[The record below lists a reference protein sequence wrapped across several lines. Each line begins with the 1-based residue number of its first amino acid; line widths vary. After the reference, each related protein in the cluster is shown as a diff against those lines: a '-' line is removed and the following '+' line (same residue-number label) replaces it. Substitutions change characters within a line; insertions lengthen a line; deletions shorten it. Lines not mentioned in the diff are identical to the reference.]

1 MRSYAKQ
8 VAPAWWTLAVAGLV
22 GVLLGSTTLAV
33 RAEQAQTT
41 NDSVYSAAQATRG
54 DALYQEQCAECH
66 AEDLSGG
73 SAPGLAGDEF
83 IGYWDMTPVSDLVEK
98 IVASMPATAPGSLT
112 REQGAD
118 ITAFMLQAGKFP
130 AGEADLS
137 SDEAALK
144 AILIAKPV
152 GASAPAATTAAPA
165 AGATGAAM
173 TTKDSV
179 YSDAQATRG
188 DALYQEQCA
197 ACHAE
202 DLSGGGAPALA
213 GDDFIGYWDMT
224 PVSDLVEKIVSS
236 MPAGDPGS
244 LTREQGAD
252 ITAFMLRANNF
263 PAGEADLS
271 SDDAALMAISI
282 AK

>member
-1 MRSYAKQ
+1 MRLYAKQ

-22 GVLLGSTTLAV
+22 AVLLGFTTLTV
-33 RAEQAQTT
+33 RAEQTQTT
-41 NDSVYSAAQATRG
+41 NDGVYSAAQATRG

-73 SAPGLAGDEF
+73 GAPALAGDEF

-118 ITAFMLQAGKFP
+118 ITAFMLQANKFP
-130 AGEADLS
+130 AGDADLS
-137 SDEAALK
+137 SDDETLQAISITKAA
-144 AILIAKPV
+144 
-152 GASAPAATTAAPA
+152 GASAQAATTAAPA
-165 AGATGAAM
+165 AGATGAAK

-202 DLSGGGAPALA
+202 DLSGGGGPALA
-213 GDDFIGYWDMT
+213 GNDFIGYWDMT

-244 LTREQGAD
+244 LSREQGAD
-252 ITAFMLRANNF
+252 ITAFMLRANKF
-263 PAGEADLS
+263 PAGEADLT
-271 SDDAALMAISI
+271 SDDETLQAISI

>member
-1 MRSYAKQ
+1 MRVYTNQ
-8 VAPAWWTLAVAGLV
+8 VASAWWTLAVAGFV
-22 GVLLGSTTLAV
+22 GVLLGPATLAV

-54 DALYQEQCAECH
+54 DALYQEQCAACH

-73 SAPGLAGDEF
+73 GAPALAGDEF

-98 IVASMPATAPGSLT
+98 IVSSMPASAPGSLT

-118 ITAFMLQAGKFP
+118 ITAFMLQANKFP

-137 SDEAALK
+137 SDEAALQAISITK
-144 AILIAKPV
+144 AV
-152 GASAPAATTAAPA
+152 GAPSPAATTAAPA
-165 AGATGAAM
+165 SGAAGAAK

-213 GDDFIGYWDMT
+213 GDDFIGFWDMT

-236 MPAGDPGS
+236 MPASAPGS

-252 ITAFMLRANNF
+252 ITAFMLRANKF

-271 SDDAALMAISI
+271 SDDEALKVISI

>member
-1 MRSYAKQ
+1 MRVYAKQ
-8 VAPAWWTLAVAGLV
+8 MAPAWWTLAVASLV
-22 GVLLGSTTLAV
+22 GVLLGPATLAV
-33 RAEQAQTT
+33 RAEQARTT

-54 DALYQEQCAECH
+54 EALYQEQCAACH

-73 SAPGLAGDEF
+73 GAPALAGDDF
-83 IGYWDMTPVSDLVEK
+83 IGFWDMTPVADLVEK
-98 IVASMPATAPGSLT
+98 IISSMPASAPGSLT
-112 REQGAD
+112 REQGAE
-118 ITAFMLQAGKFP
+118 ITAFMLQANKFP
-130 AGEADLS
+130 AGKADLS
-137 SDEAALK
+137 SDEATLK
-144 AILIAKPV
+144 AISITKAAAAP
-152 GASAPAATTAAPA
+152 APAASTAAPA
-165 AGATGAAM
+165 AGAAK
-173 TTKDSV
+173 TTKDRV

-213 GDDFIGYWDMT
+213 GDEFIGYWDMT
-224 PVSDLVEKIVSS
+224 PVFDLVEKIVAS
-236 MPAGDPGS
+236 MPASAPGS

-252 ITAFMLRANNF
+252 ITAIMLRANKF

-271 SDDAALMAISI
+271 SDDEVLKAISI